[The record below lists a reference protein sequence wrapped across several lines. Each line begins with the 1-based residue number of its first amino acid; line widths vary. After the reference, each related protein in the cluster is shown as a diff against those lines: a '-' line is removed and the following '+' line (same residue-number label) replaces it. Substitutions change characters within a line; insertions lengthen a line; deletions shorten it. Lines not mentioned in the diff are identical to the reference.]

1 MNTKLIAVPALLA
14 TLAACHS
21 AAQGNDVENHKG
33 PWAGDEIQ
41 NASLNNAIVS
51 QHTLYPYHFVA
62 GSAELNE
69 LGARDLNVL
78 VAHFLI
84 ASGELNVH
92 RGDANQPLY
101 ESRVKTVLER
111 LAAAGVTSSS
121 VAVKDGLPGGEG
133 LSSERVLVILK
144 GKMSKSSS
152 LTAGT
157 DLTGSGASGT
167 GVTIQ

>member
-1 MNTKLIAVPALLA
+1 MKKNLIAVSALLA
-14 TLAACHS
+14 ALAACHS
-21 AAQGNDVENHKG
+21 AASGNDVEEHHG

-78 VAHFLI
+78 VAHFLT
-84 ASGELNVH
+84 AGGDLNVH
-92 RGDANQPLY
+92 RGETPEPLY

-111 LAAAGVTSSS
+111 LAAAGVVSSS

-133 LSSERVLVILK
+133 LASERVLVILK
-144 GKMSKSSS
+144 GKMSK
-152 LTAGT
+152 GT
-157 DLTGSGASGT
+157 GMTTGSNLMGAGNSGT

>member
-1 MNTKLIAVPALLA
+1 MKTTLILLPVMLTA
-14 TLAACHS
+14 LAACHS
-21 AAQGNDVENHKG
+21 AAQGNDVEKHTG

-51 QHTLYPYHFVA
+51 QHTLYPYHFVT

-78 VAHFLI
+78 VAHFLL
-84 ASGELNVH
+84 AGGDLNVH
-92 RGDANQPLY
+92 RGETNQPLY

-144 GKMSKSSS
+144 GKMSKGTTSSTGS
-152 LTAGT
+152 TLAGT
-157 DLTGSGASGT
+157 SGT
-167 GVTIQ
+167 GVTLQ

>member
-1 MNTKLIAVPALLA
+1 MKTNLIAIPTLLA
-14 TLAACHS
+14 MLAACHS
-21 AAQGNDVENHKG
+21 AAQGNDVETHKG

-51 QHTLYPYHFVA
+51 QHTLYPYHFVT

-84 ASGELNVH
+84 ASGDLNVR
-92 RGDANQPLY
+92 RGEASQPLY

-133 LSSERVLVILK
+133 ISSERVLVILK
-144 GKMSKSSS
+144 GKMSKGSSS
-152 LTAGT
+152 TSGT
-157 DLTGSGASGT
+157 DLTSSGAAAT
-167 GVTIQ
+167 GVAIQ

>member
-1 MNTKLIAVPALLA
+1 MKTNRFAVPALLA
-14 TLAACHS
+14 ILAACHS
-21 AAQGNDVENHKG
+21 AAQGNDVERHTG

-84 ASGELNVH
+84 AGGDLNVH
-92 RGDANQPLY
+92 RGETSQPLY

-111 LAAAGVTSSS
+111 LAAAGVASSS

-144 GKMSKSSS
+144 GKMSKANSM
-152 LTAGT
+152 ANGA
-157 DLTGSGASGT
+157 DLTGSGAAGT
-167 GVTIQ
+167 GVTIR

>member
-14 TLAACHS
+14 ALAACHS
-21 AAQGNDVENHKG
+21 AAQGNDVEKHTG

-51 QHTLYPYHFVA
+51 QHTLYPYHFVT

-84 ASGELNVH
+84 AGGDLNVR
-92 RGDANQPLY
+92 RGETGQPLY

-133 LSSERVLVILK
+133 ISSERVLVILK
-144 GKMSKSSS
+144 GKMSKG
-152 LTAGT
+152 TAMT
-157 DLTGSGASGT
+157 TGSNLMGSGNS
-167 GVTIQ
+167 